1 MINHPNL
8 RRRLLLTLFL
18 TVTMTGTQTRTA
30 QAQQS
35 EWKPVRLWVSG
46 SKEQV
51 WVVASN
57 TVKSGDTS
65 GEYRFWWTSNQSGA
79 QDRIPTSSIFLQP
92 FHGEIL
98 ALGTDSD
105 GAKVLASNF
114 NIYSYAPGK
123 PEEIAALWRA
133 VANDPPLAWAGD
145 DSQPITLA
153 VVKTASLVPITRESN
168 APAAEQPA
176 TKSASG
182 GEDALPEWFAPYKGD
197 TETPETPYTLLTL
210 RRGFWRR
217 LAVPIESDQR
227 IQFWIAGRSDRVF
240 LFWRGPDNVVRFIE
254 HSAGEWSAPRTVTSD
269 PDLRQAWA
277 GSTPNGPIFI
287 AGIGPDVRSVK
298 LELHTLGANDQWS
311 AIGTAREGTDYLTVD
326 ALTTGV
332 GLAMGRIAVARVGD
346 LDQIQFA
353 WADAE
358 GSPVLRFETLTSQVD
373 TGTATTTWRSMIF
386 PFVVLILMTSILVMR
401 REQVMQPAV
410 LPQGLAIAPVWK
422 RVAATF
428 FDFMPAMFA
437 GSFVMASLQQEL
449 GLPSD
454 PSLILEYLQNNPEA
468 LGSTIPVYLVVTLVY
483 SLWCL
488 GWELASGT
496 TLGKRVFGCRV
507 ISLSGGAASARQII
521 VRNVIR
527 MLMVSMGETG
537 WLITLL
543 TMIMLTRNRQRLGD
557 VLAGTLVVHR
567 GPPGPIPIARTTDQ
581 RDDETPRV

>member
-1 MINHPNL
+1 MIDHPYF
-8 RRRLLLTLFL
+8 RRSLLLSLLLAAAISGTR
-18 TVTMTGTQTRTA
+18 TGTA
-30 QAQQS
+30 LAQQT

-46 SKEQV
+46 SKDQV

-57 TVKSGDTS
+57 TVKAGDTS
-65 GEYRFWWTSNQSGA
+65 GEYRFWWTSNQSGT
-79 QDRIPTSSIFLQP
+79 QNRIPTSSIFLQP
-92 FHGEIL
+92 FHGEII

-105 GAKVLASNF
+105 GAKVLASNL

-145 DSQPITLA
+145 DSQPINLA
-153 VVKTASLVPITRESN
+153 VVKTASLVAVPRDSN
-168 APAAEQPA
+168 SSTAEQSSTGPA
-176 TKSASG
+176 SI
-182 GEDALPEWFAPYKGD
+182 GEDAVPEWFAPYMGD
-197 TETPETPYTLLTL
+197 TDTPKTPYTLLTL

-217 LAVPIESDQR
+217 LAIPIDSDQR
-227 IQFWIAGRSDRVF
+227 VEFWMAGRNERVY
-240 LFWRGPDNVVRFIE
+240 LFWRGPDDVVQFME
-254 HSAGEWSAPRTVTSD
+254 HAGGEWSAPKVVIKE
-269 PDLRQAWA
+269 PDLRQAWV

-298 LELHTLGANDQWS
+298 LDLYTLNATGQWS
-311 AIGTAREGTDYLTVD
+311 AVGTAREGTDYLTVD

-332 GLAMGRIAVARVGD
+332 GLAMGRLAVARVGD

-353 WADAE
+353 WGDSD
-358 GSPVLRFETLTSQVD
+358 GSPVLRFETLTSRVE
-373 TGTATTTWRSMIF
+373 TGPATTTWRSMIF
-386 PFVVLILMTSILVMR
+386 PFIVLILMTSILVMR

-410 LPQGLAIAPVWK
+410 LPPGLAIAPVWK

-454 PSLILEYLQNNPEA
+454 PSLILEYLQNNPQA
-468 LGSTIPVYLVVTLVY
+468 LESTIPVYLVVTLVY

-496 TLGKRVFGCRV
+496 TLGKRIFGCRV
-507 ISLSGGAASARQII
+507 ISLDGGAPNARQII

-543 TMIMLTRNRQRLGD
+543 TIIMLTRNRQRLGD

-581 RDDETPRV
+581 RDDETPRS